1 MSVTPVESPGIILA
15 ELPFSMF
22 ISFALINYSAVQFE
36 RLERVSKSSLGGE
49 QERSI
54 AKGCW
59 FVVEL
64 VWTKAHCTQLPLE
77 SPLGLFT
84 KLSNF
89 CSAKVVN
96 PANSS
101 ISIEQG
107 NGRRKLTLMIN
118 PLAQREQVVIFLL
131 EKNYR
136 MEVTQSLN
144 ETLFLRNLDG
154 KLHKRALNWT
164 LLNSFV

>member
-1 MSVTPVESPGIILA
+1 MSVTPVESPGIIRA

-22 ISFALINYSAVQFE
+22 ISFALINYSAAQFE
-36 RLERVSKSSLGGE
+36 RLERVSTSSLGGE
-49 QERSI
+49 QKRYI

-64 VWTKAHCTQLPLE
+64 IWTKAHCTQLPLE

-84 KLSNF
+84 KLANF

-96 PANSS
+96 LANSS

-118 PLAQREQVVIFLL
+118 PLARREQSGDFFVGKKISHGGDVV
-131 EKNYR
+131 
-136 MEVTQSLN
+136 V
-144 ETLFLRNLDG
+144 
-154 KLHKRALNWT
+154 KRDAVSNKKSRWQT
-164 LLNSFV
+164 P